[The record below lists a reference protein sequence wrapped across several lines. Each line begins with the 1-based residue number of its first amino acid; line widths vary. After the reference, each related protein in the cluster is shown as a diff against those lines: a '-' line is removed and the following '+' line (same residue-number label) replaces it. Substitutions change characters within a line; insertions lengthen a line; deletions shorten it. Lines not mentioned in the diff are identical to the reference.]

1 MKLSFSWNGE
11 SRQWL
16 RFVIQLHL
24 PEAGGKVQGGENGR
38 VGSADVADALGD
50 LLHGVFVDVGVLV
63 EFPEILYD
71 PESLA
76 LFLGNAENGRV
87 VE

>member
-1 MKLSFSWNGE
+1 MKLSFPWNGE

-24 PEAGGKVQGGENGR
+24 PESGCEVQGGKDIG
-38 VGSADVADALGD
+38 VGSSDVTDAFGD

-63 EFPEILYD
+63 ELPEILYNS
-71 PESLA
+71 ESLA
-76 LFLGNAENGRV
+76 LFFGYAENG
-87 VE
+87 

>member
-1 MKLSFSWNGE
+1 MKLSFPWDGK

-16 RFVIQLHL
+16 RFFIQFHL
-24 PEAGGKVQGGENGR
+24 PEAGGEVQGGENGR
-38 VGSADVADALGD
+38 VGLADVADAFGD

-63 EFPEILYD
+63 EFPEVLYN

-76 LFLGNAENGRV
+76 LFLGHTEDG
-87 VE
+87 

>member
-1 MKLSFSWNGE
+1 MKLSFPWNGE

-24 PEAGGKVQGGENGR
+24 PEAVGKVQGGEDGR

-76 LFLGNAENGRV
+76 LFLGNTEYGRV

>member
-24 PEAGGKVQGGENGR
+24 PEARGKVQSGENGR
-38 VGSADVADALGD
+38 VGSANVADALGD

-63 EFPEILYD
+63 EFPEVLYD

-76 LFLGNAENGRV
+76 LFFRNAENG
-87 VE
+87 